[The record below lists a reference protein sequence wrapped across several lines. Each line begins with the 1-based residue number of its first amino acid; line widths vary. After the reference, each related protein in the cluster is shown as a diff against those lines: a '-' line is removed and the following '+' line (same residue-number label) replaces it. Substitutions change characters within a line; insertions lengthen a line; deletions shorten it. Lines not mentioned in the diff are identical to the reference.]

1 MDAQTF
7 KYPAAKQEA
16 QDGEYPEISS
26 PSCMLEEP
34 GFHKKRISV
43 SGNNIVH
50 RIQFQDLHDHRMS
63 LKRRSFHD
71 PHDRCKPHSY
81 LKYNIDDLC
90 QVPEKDYNGTGGV
103 G

>member
-50 RIQFQDLHDHRMS
+50 RIQFQDRS
-63 LKRRSFHD
+63 EYPQSQRARNSGIFEERRNANQSNRGKL
-71 PHDRCKPHSY
+71 PGRIRCCKEG
-81 LKYNIDDLC
+81 NE
-90 QVPEKDYNGTGGV
+90 VGGV
-103 G
+103 